1 MHGKYSLIL
10 EPGIIYFTAKNIK
23 SMPEKVLKN
32 YDHILKY
39 ISSVSD
45 YASKKNGQQALS
57 VLVLNYHATF
67 SSSNANFQCID
78 YE

>member
-45 YASKKNGQQALS
+45 YASKKKW
-57 VLVLNYHATF
+57 ATGTECLGIELPCNLF
-67 SSSNANFQCID
+67 F
-78 YE
+78 